1 MVASAP
7 RGWRG
12 SPRLDVFGGNTH
24 LSVAKL
30 EPEVI
35 EFVVEGAGPQM
46 RSSFRLAM
54 AFGSDSHGPAGPFP
68 GVFNQVKARNL
79 DKFDPC
85 VGKSHTWT
93 T

>member
-1 MVASAP
+1 
-7 RGWRG
+7 
-12 SPRLDVFGGNTH
+12 
-24 LSVAKL
+24 
-30 EPEVI
+30 
-35 EFVVEGAGPQM
+35 
-46 RSSFRLAM
+46 M